1 MYVYGTLLLI
11 SVYCTHITVDII
23 AKTHYFGY
31 FKNYAGGQLSI
42 IVVNSDTQTV
52 NYLVKAPKIG
62 LYKTG
67 IIKPNDELIIKLS
80 NNIEVSSHNDQDNGV
95 YFETSGN
102 RVTVF
107 GQNELST
114 TSDTFLVIPTTSDC
128 ITEYTYYG
136 LSVVRSSS
144 SYRNYYSSVLIV
156 GTENNTMMK
165 LTVPQPVTIKIG
177 DVSTRLTAGRQYSF
191 MINRLQTVYVRSHE
205 DLSGTKVVTD
215 KAISVFSGHECGRL
229 PWNTGDCDHLIEQ
242 IPPTALWGKVYYT
255 VPFATRKIY
264 TIKVL
269 AAYDRTVV
277 LILCNN
283 YNRSII
289 INKGKFVSL
298 TLQEYCTIH
307 SDKEVLVSQFSHAGG
322 IGDPMMIVLPATIHY
337 TDSFDVSTIRNP
349 SRSHYLHYVNI
360 IVLSQYYQPHMIHMI
375 ENGVNKS
382 LLVEKWIP
390 ITANNITEAYAT
402 QVRVQ
407 EGVVKISHENPEA
420 LMTTTVYGFASIE
433 GYGHSGSFIIP
444 NKPTGT
450 VILINL
456 KTVNYSIYVHTYALF
471 YA

>member
-1 MYVYGTLLLI
+1 MWWKGGLGHDRARCGGWVVCVGKTLYN
-11 SVYCTHITVDII
+11 VNCTHITIDII

-31 FKNYAGGQLSI
+31 FKNYAGGRLSI

-52 NYLVKAPKIG
+52 NYLVEAPKIG

-80 NNIEVSSHNDQDNGV
+80 NNIEVSSRNDQDNGV
-95 YFETSGN
+95 YLETSSN

-156 GTENNTMMK
+156 GTENNTVMK

-177 DVSTRLTAGRQYSF
+177 DVTTRLTTGRQYSF

-242 IPPTALWGKVYYT
+242 IPPTTLWGKVYYT
-255 VPFATRKIY
+255 VPFATKKVY

-269 AAYDRTVV
+269 AVHNHTVV
-277 LILCNN
+277 LISCNN
-283 YNRSII
+283 YNISVI
-289 INKGKFVSL
+289 INEGKFVSL
-298 TLQEYCTIH
+298 TLQEYCAIH
-307 SDKEVLVSQFSHAGG
+307 SDKEVLVGQFNHAGG

-349 SRSHYLHYVNI
+349 SRSGYMHYVNI

-382 LLVEKWIP
+382 LAVEKWIP

-433 GYGHSGSFIIP
+433 GYGHSGSFITP
-444 NKPTGT
+444 NKPTC
-450 VILINL
+450 
-456 KTVNYSIYVHTYALF
+456 
-471 YA
+471 